1 MNKIIE
7 QEEYGLYFPSTGG
20 GNTSGI
26 NDTGIETFND
36 DPLNSLVR
44 ETIQNSLDELSTTA
58 SNPVN
63 VEFKVHY
70 ISRNQFP
77 YINDFE
83 TMLASCKNYCVDYNN
98 SDTKT
103 IYTIDNAL
111 SVLSGDTIPVLE
123 VADFNTTGLKDAEKK
138 TGNFHKLVRSSGMSN
153 KGEGKGG
160 SFGIGKNAPF
170 SCSTLRSVFYS
181 SLDESNIQAFQGV
194 SKWCTHVHEGLE
206 MQPIGYLG
214 IKNIKGKST
223 EFLPF
228 INKPSSNNYFPN
240 MDKLFS
246 RNEIG
251 TSLFV
256 MGFNHSENWEYDI
269 VRYTVQN
276 YFIAIHENKLT
287 VNVGGIPINKR
298 SLKSIL
304 DKYFDI
310 SNNEDKLLLA
320 YYNIL
325 LNSEVKY
332 LTIFDEDDA
341 ALYLSTDDDLPRK
354 IAYIRSNGMKIL
366 DIQGIGTTESFVGIL
381 KFEGSKVN
389 TFIKDLENPRHDT
402 LSASRY
408 GTTDKERKKAENKL
422 KEIKKLIREEIK
434 SRTSNDNTSISNM
447 FWLGNIFPAENDD
460 SYDIKTSESIHK
472 SITNIL
478 KKSIKEVPK
487 SKRNMNNSTNAD
499 SKGTDNSSSTNTG
512 SDGGSNRTG
521 NDGST
526 DKSSGKKPTTKPIDI
541 KYSRIFKSSNN
552 DYYTAYIQSSNSC
565 NTFLEIRIIGED
577 GRWEPADIISASD
590 SNDKLYNLYN
600 SKKISSL
607 GPIRF
612 KRNETKE
619 IRIKL
624 SGNKNYSLEVLSCE
638 DNI

>member
-1 MNKIIE
+1 MNTIIE
-7 QEEYGLYFPSTGG
+7 HEEEYGLYFPSTGG

-58 SNPVN
+58 LNPVN
-63 VEFKVHY
+63 VEFKLHY

-77 YINDFE
+77 YIADFKIMLESCND
-83 TMLASCKNYCVDYNN
+83 YCIKYNN
-98 SDTKT
+98 SDSKT
-103 IYTIDNAL
+103 ISTIDNAL
-111 SVLSGDTIPVLE
+111 DVLSKDTIPVLE

-138 TGNFHKLVRSSGMSN
+138 TGNFHKLVRSSGLSN

-194 SKWCTHVHEGLE
+194 SKWCTHIHEDLE

-214 IKNIKGKST
+214 IKKIKGKST

-228 INKPSSNNYFPN
+228 VNKPSSNKSFPN
-240 MDKLFS
+240 IDKLFI

-256 MGFNHSENWEYDI
+256 IGFNHSENWKYDI

-276 YFIAIHENKLT
+276 YFIAIHENNLT
-287 VNVGGIPINKR
+287 VNVGGIHINKR
-298 SLKSIL
+298 SLKLII
-304 DKYFDI
+304 DTYFNI
-310 SNNEDKLLLA
+310 NNYDDKLIFT

-325 LNSEVKY
+325 LNAEVKY
-332 LTIFDEDDA
+332 LSIFDEKDA
-341 ALYLSTDDDLPRK
+341 RLYLSTDDNLPRK

-381 KFEGSKVN
+381 KFEGLKIN

-408 GTTDKERKKAENKL
+408 GTTDKERKEAENKL
-422 KEIKKLIREEIK
+422 KEIKKLIREEVK
-434 SRTSNDNTSISNM
+434 SRTNNNDLSISNM
-447 FWLGNIFPAENDD
+447 FWLGNIFPAEDTS
-460 SYDIKTSESIHK
+460 SYDIKTSENIHK

-478 KKSIKEVPK
+478 NKSIKEIPK
-487 SKRNMNNSTNAD
+487 SKRNISDSTD
-499 SKGTDNSSSTNTG
+499 TT
-512 SDGGSNRTG
+512 SDGGSKGTG
-521 NDGST
+521 SGGSKGT
-526 DKSSGKKPTTKPIDI
+526 TSGGKSTTKPIDI
-541 KYSRIFKSSNN
+541 KYSRIFKASNN
-552 DYYTAYIQSSNSC
+552 EYYTTYIQSSNSC

-577 GRWEPADIISASD
+577 GRWEPANILSASD
-590 SNDKLYNLYN
+590 PADKLYKLYN
-600 SKKISSL
+600 SKKISSI
-607 GPIRF
+607 GPIKF
-612 KRNETKE
+612 KKNETKE

-638 DNI
+638 NNI